1 MDVLRQNLAS
11 YSQILKIS
19 KSQIPTTKTSLL
31 RNIVEMYEN
40 SVVWFIMVDISL
52 FNED

>member
-1 MDVLRQNLAS
+1 MMDALRQNLAS

-19 KSQIPTTKTSLL
+19 NTDYKNKFVT
-31 RNIVEMYEN
+31 NIVEMYEN